1 MAVPWDQSTVHVTER
16 LFDLAGDDEDS
27 RLCRDIS
34 DAQCREEAGNL
45 PRLVLAQ
52 VGAKLGDAFADP
64 KVVLPWL
71 MGSVGAPTF
80 LTALIVPL
88 RESLALLPQIL
99 IGAVI
104 RRFAVRKG
112 FWVIASLVEGL
123 AVLAMAAVA
132 LAGFEG
138 AAAGW
143 MIIVLVVAFS
153 AARGVASIAA
163 KDTLGKTVAKGRRGK
178 VGGYAASVSGVAAT
192 GVGLYF
198 ALAPEAARP
207 EWLLYVLLAMAAVG
221 WFVGALLMAAVHEH
235 PGATDGGRG
244 LMDMARDQIKVI
256 VGDAELQKFLLA
268 RTCMTGTALAA
279 PVYVSLAQQS
289 GAGDLAALGW
299 LILATGAAGA
309 VSSAFWGRFADRSS
323 RSVMAFGG
331 LIGGLT
337 GVVTL
342 AALWLAPGGFDG
354 PAPYAIALFILGIGH
369 AGVRV
374 GRKTHIVDIAGGDA
388 KSEYVA
394 VSNTIIGVALL
405 AIGGLTGAVAVLSL
419 EAALGLLTLMALA
432 GAACALR
439 LENAQAT

>member
-1 MAVPWDQSTVHVTER
+1 MHVTER

-34 DAQCREEAGNL
+34 DAQCREERTNL
-45 PRLVLAQ
+45 PRLTLAQ

-71 MGSVGAPTF
+71 MGSVGAPAF

-88 RESLALLPQIL
+88 RESLALLPQIF

-112 FWVIASLVEGL
+112 FWIVASLVEGL
-123 AVLAMAAVA
+123 AVLAMAGAA

-138 AAAGW
+138 ATAGW
-143 MIIVLVVAFS
+143 MIIALVVVFS
-153 AARGVASIAA
+153 TARGIASIAA

-178 VGGYAASVSGVAAT
+178 VGGYSATVSGIAAT

-207 EWLLYVLLAMAAVG
+207 EWLLYVLLAMAAIA
-221 WFVGALLMAAVHEH
+221 WFIGAFLMGTVREH

-244 LMDMARDQIKVI
+244 LMDMARDQIVVI
-256 VGDAELQKFLLA
+256 MGDGELRKFLLA
-268 RTCMTGTALAA
+268 RTFMTGTALAA
-279 PVYVSLAQQS
+279 PVYVSLAQKV
-289 GAGDLAALGW
+289 GGGDLADLGW
-299 LILATGAAGA
+299 LMLATGAAGA
-309 VSSAFWGRFADRSS
+309 LSSAFWGRFADRSS
-323 RSVMAFGG
+323 RSVMALGG
-331 LIGGLT
+331 IIGGIT
-337 GVVTL
+337 GLATL
-342 AALWLAPGGFDG
+342 AGLWLAPGGFDG
-354 PAPYAIALFILGIGH
+354 PAPYAAALFVLGIGH

-374 GRKTHIVDIAGGDA
+374 GRKTHIVDIASGDA

-405 AIGGLTGAVAVLSL
+405 AIGGVTGAVATASL
-419 EAALGLLTLMALA
+419 EAALGLLSLMALA
-432 GAACALR
+432 GAACAFR
-439 LENAQAT
+439 MKNAQA